1 MDTTETFEPVD
12 SANVHKGDRV
22 RFVTANNGF
31 GGGDNVWRTGTVT
44 KVTEKT
50 VRVECDSNAFGSTA
64 VLRRNLAAWKARC
77 VTKAATG
84 QPADKPD
91 NTDEELPATVV
102 EAATGIIVIT
112 KDGDRPQYDV
122 WLDQKHIGTIFD
134 ETGANLARGGFAAW
148 SPKAQRKDGIVGFY
162 ATKEE
167 AGDAI
172 GRLHRPV
179 GPRGM
184 TEPRNRSDSLSFHAL
199 PADRQAAVTAHAAR
213 LHAEGG
219 RTAARCWR
227 DALDADWREHL
238 EIPDEDTLRMCVAV
252 MGGEIHTVAPGSDDT
267 HVYPLCRTG
276 GQNNRLTKYR
286 FVDGADLTCQHCV
299 GYREGRAAARARK
312 AART

>member
-238 EIPDEDTLRMCVAV
+238 EIPDEDTLRMCRRHGRRDPHRGARERRHPRLSAV
-252 MGGEIHTVAPGSDDT
+252 PDGRPEQPPNEV
-267 HVYPLCRTG
+267 PLRRRRRPHLPALR
-276 GQNNRLTKYR
+276 RLPR
-286 FVDGADLTCQHCV
+286 
-299 GYREGRAAARARK
+299 GRAAARARK